1 MVTKKKCAGEVDV
14 LSTLLGRSGGS
25 DIRGPEWIMRYV
37 LNFETELNWRKRGTM
52 LAVFAELVRK

>member
-1 MVTKKKCAGEVDV
+1 M
-14 LSTLLGRSGGS
+14 STLLGRSSGS

-37 LNFETELNWRKRGTM
+37 LDFETELNQRKKGTM

>member
-1 MVTKKKCAGEVDV
+1 MCAGEVDV
-14 LSTLLGRSGGS
+14 VSTLLGRSGGS

-37 LNFETELNWRKRGTM
+37 LDFETELNRRKKGTM